1 MTLPSKTHLLPEAHD
16 LEALEVVQVSP
27 LGGLL
32 TLLGEVALVELALDL
47 LGLPLLPE
55 GNSAGTAGEL
65 LDNEAG
71 ERDGRERA
79 EWRGTES
86 STVEAGPSTRT
97 CGVHVNLRFIRSSIA
112 PGSSVPP
119 GSPPWCAHTRL

>member
-71 ERDGRERA
+71 ERDGRQ
-79 EWRGTES
+79 RG
-86 STVEAGPSTRT
+86 
-97 CGVHVNLRFIRSSIA
+97 GVARDGELGG
-112 PGSSVPP
+112 GSGTLNEDLS
-119 GSPPWCAHTRL
+119 CEC

>member
-71 ERDGRERA
+71 ERDG
-79 EWRGTES
+79 
-86 STVEAGPSTRT
+86 
-97 CGVHVNLRFIRSSIA
+97 
-112 PGSSVPP
+112 
-119 GSPPWCAHTRL
+119 